1 MRRFGLIGKT
11 LSHSFSKNYFTQ
23 KFAREHIDNCRY
35 DLFEL
40 QTIEDLPALL
50 LSNPGLEGLNVTIPY
65 KQEVIPYLD
74 ETSDVVEE
82 IGACNCI
89 KIAGGK
95 LKGFNTDVVGFKRSL
110 ETHLLPGH
118 DKALI
123 LGSGGAA
130 RAVQYA
136 LKELGIEYKLVSR
149 RKTGEGLGYEDIG
162 EEILKKYSIIIN
174 TTPLGMYPNVDDA
187 PPIPYE
193 YVSSRHL
200 LFDLIYN
207 PEKTRFLQKGEAQ
220 GARIANGHDMLIL
233 QAEESWRIWNTEP

>member
-23 KFAREHIDNCRY
+23 KFAQEHIDNCRY

-40 QTIEDLPALL
+40 KTIEDLPALL
-50 LSNPGLEGLNVTIPY
+50 LSYPDLEGLNVTIPY
-65 KQEVIPYLD
+65 KQDVIPFLD
-74 ETSDVVEE
+74 EATEVVKE

-89 KIAGGK
+89 TIAGGK

-110 ETHLLPGH
+110 ETHLQHGH

-123 LGSGGAA
+123 LGNGGAA

-136 LKELGIEYKLVSR
+136 LQELGIEYKLVSR
-149 RKTGEGLGYEDIG
+149 RKTGDGLGYEDIG
-162 EEILKKYSIIIN
+162 EEILNQYTLIIN

-187 PPIPYE
+187 PPIPYQ
-193 YVSSRHL
+193 YLSPRHL

-207 PEKTRFLQKGEAQ
+207 PAKTKFMQNGEER
-220 GARIANGHDMLIL
+220 GARIANGHEMLIL
-233 QAEESWRIWNTEP
+233 QAEESWRIWNG

>member
-23 KFAREHIDNCRY
+23 KFAQEHIDNCRY

-40 QTIEDLPALL
+40 KTIEDLPALL
-50 LSNPGLEGLNVTIPY
+50 LSYPDLEGLNVTIPY
-65 KQEVIPYLD
+65 KQDVIPFLD
-74 ETSDVVEE
+74 EATEVVKE

-89 KIAGGK
+89 TIAGGK
-95 LKGFNTDVVGFKRSL
+95 LKGFNTDVVGFKTSL

-123 LGSGGAA
+123 LGTGGAA
-130 RAVQYA
+130 KAVQYA
-136 LKELGIEYKLVSR
+136 LNELDIAYKLVSR

-162 EEILKKYSIIIN
+162 EEILNQYTLIIN
-174 TTPLGMYPNVDDA
+174 TTPLGMYPNVDEA
-187 PPIPYE
+187 PPIPYQ
-193 YVSSRHL
+193 YLSSHHL

-207 PEKTRFLQKGEAQ
+207 PEKTKFLQYGEEQ
-220 GARIANGHDMLIL
+220 GARVSNGHEMLIL
-233 QAEESWRIWNTEP
+233 QAEESWRIWNAEF

>member
-23 KFAREHIDNCRY
+23 KFAREQISNCRY

-40 QTIEDLPALL
+40 KTIEDLPALL
-50 LSNPGLEGLNVTIPY
+50 LSNPDLEALNVTIPY
-65 KQEVIPYLD
+65 KQEVIPFLD
-74 ETSDVVEE
+74 EASDVVKE

-89 KIAGGK
+89 KITGGK

-110 ETHLLPGH
+110 EAQLQPGH
-118 DKALI
+118 NKALI
-123 LGSGGAA
+123 LGTGGAA

-193 YVSSRHL
+193 YV
-200 LFDLIYN
+200 
-207 PEKTRFLQKGEAQ
+207 
-220 GARIANGHDMLIL
+220 
-233 QAEESWRIWNTEP
+233 